1 MDSLKTCNKKERD
14 AYSQLLEEHRNRFAK
29 DEVWTYALMK
39 MIRYKDPHFAS
50 LSNLKFIDSKDL
62 YVAANFI
69 GCGR

>member
-29 DEVWTYALMK
+29 DEIWTYALMK

-62 YVAANFI
+62 YVSANFI